1 MNLFLVRDRDDSLHL
16 CSSNRLVKNQK
27 QGYWLPEYDSGNKMM
42 DVNKDEFPN
51 VRWDDSSPTRVTV
64 SGPSYENNN
73 SDVHVPG
80 TIEIDVKSKD
90 DLHCLPSVEKHTVF
104 IDDISFIEPNVNDRT
119 TSFIH
124 MKNGARILCNQS
136 QNEVKQLICDSHEF
150 TS

>member
-1 MNLFLVRDRDDSLHL
+1 MDLFFVRDRNGSLHL

-27 QGYWLPEYDSGNKMM
+27 QGYWLAEYGSGTEMM
-42 DVNKDEFPN
+42 DVNEKEFPN
-51 VRWDDSSPTRVTV
+51 VSWDDSSPMRVTV
-64 SGPSYENNN
+64 IEPSCENNR
-73 SDVHVPG
+73 DVNVPG
-80 TIEIDVKSKD
+80 TIEINVKSKD
-90 DLHCLPSVEKHTVF
+90 DLHCLPSIEKYTVF
-104 IDDISFIEPNVNDRT
+104 IDDISFIEPNVDDRT